1 MKRKPG
7 NLFRWLYWIV
17 LLVFLTTGA
26 ALAVQIEMLHNAE
39 GFYRQIG
46 AAGSKPA
53 GQHLPHEPS
62 DTSATSDH
70 AADSPDKQRT
80 EELSRWYPGAAAWI
94 RIPDTSLDYPVMQG
108 IDNQYYL
115 DHLPDGS
122 SNVLGSLFLD
132 YRCSVDSAHLVIYGH
147 NGSGGRM
154 LGLLKNYASQDYYR
168 KHPDVIL
175 AFADV
180 QYVCHIFSV
189 RRVEADSSAY
199 TLDLEDSAARKRY
212 IRQAAAASIYPI
224 LDLEESCDGK
234 ERILT
239 MSTCTGWGNQR
250 LLVQALLQER

>member
-1 MKRKPG
+1 
-7 NLFRWLYWIV
+7 
-17 LLVFLTTGA
+17 
-26 ALAVQIEMLHNAE
+26 
-39 GFYRQIG
+39 
-46 AAGSKPA
+46 
-53 GQHLPHEPS
+53 
-62 DTSATSDH
+62 
-70 AADSPDKQRT
+70 
-80 EELSRWYPGAAAWI
+80 
-94 RIPDTSLDYPVMQG
+94 MQG
-108 IDNQYYL
+108 SDNQYYL

-132 YRCSVDSAHLVIYGH
+132 YRCSVDSAHLVVYGH

-199 TLDLEDSAARKRY
+199 TLDLEDSAARERY
-212 IRQAAAASIYPI
+212 IRQAAAASIYPV
-224 LDLEESCDGK
+224 LDVEESCDGK

-250 LLVQALLQER
+250 LLVQALLSER